1 MEFTKAHFDI
11 DGQNLRFSVPIQKVD
26 QEHRTVSGFATLD
39 NVDRQGDIVSTVAS
53 LDAFNEFRGNL
64 REMHQSIAV
73 GKVLSFS
80 VEDFYDPSTDKVYS
94 GIFVTA
100 YISIGAPDTWEKILD
115 GTLSGFSIGGE
126 IIEADKVFDPETNTF
141 IRMITKY
148 SLIELSVVDSPA
160 NQLAN
165 IFAVV
170 KADNGSL
177 TLKGMA
183 TEVSTSNIF
192 WCSTHQVAV
201 IKEAESANCLD
212 CNKPMENIG
221 WVESGDVDKADVIR
235 NLIKEHTGTADLVK
249 NIGEGGKIMQEEIVE
264 TTVATEAEAEVVTK
278 SETVEETAV
287 EAVVETVA
295 DATEEVVKAE
305 AVEEVASDES
315 DLVKMITELRSLVE
329 KTVTEKTSE
338 NAEALAAIAKSV
350 SDNSA
355 EFTAALTDVIAKQS
369 EMAEVIASL
378 STALESVAKTVTVI
392 DEADA
397 IKKSGDLGRSTE
409 QVTKSNIWSGAFL
422 VRS

>member
-1 MEFTKAHFDI
+1 
-11 DGQNLRFSVPIQKVD
+11 
-26 QEHRTVSGFATLD
+26 
-39 NVDRQGDIVSTVAS
+39 
-53 LDAFNEFRGNL
+53 
-64 REMHQSIAV
+64 
-73 GKVLSFS
+73 
-80 VEDFYDPSTDKVYS
+80 
-94 GIFVTA
+94 
-100 YISIGAPDTWEKILD
+100 
-115 GTLSGFSIGGE
+115 
-126 IIEADKVFDPETNTF
+126 
-141 IRMITKY
+141 
-148 SLIELSVVDSPA
+148 
-160 NQLAN
+160 
-165 IFAVV
+165 
-170 KADNGSL
+170 
-177 TLKGMA
+177 
-183 TEVSTSNIF
+183 
-192 WCSTHQVAV
+192 
-201 IKEAESANCLD
+201 
-212 CNKPMENIG
+212 
-221 WVESGDVDKADVIR
+221 
-235 NLIKEHTGTADLVK
+235 VK

-305 AVEEVASDES
+305 VVEEVASDES